1 MKAKELCDLAIEWLK
16 SEYPGSIIV
25 TELSVED
32 WGGARIDVAAITDEE
47 IVGIEIKGEGDS
59 PTRLDLQG
67 LVYSRVARR
76 MWLLCTPE
84 GTLAERCAKKKPTG
98 WGTLEVHEG
107 TVRPV
112 NVAKKLGPVEKLA
125 TGGTQQSWVVDH
137 DDYKPDEAGLNMR
150 QCIWAM
156 CGTLWRDELY
166 EIARLN
172 GVKVT
177 GRAYVGALTD
187 AICEQL
193 PVPKMHDLMIEELR
207 RRIWRKPV
215 IDTRSRPPRPVQGN
229 LLEGRGQ

>member
-1 MKAKELCDLAIEWLK
+1 MKAKQLLELAIDWLK
-16 SEYPGSIIV
+16 AEYPGSVIV

-47 IVGIEIKGEGDS
+47 IVGVEIKGEGDS

-67 LVYSRVARR
+67 LVYNRVARR
-76 MWLLCTPE
+76 MWLLCTPD
-84 GTLAERCAKKKPTG
+84 GTLAERCAKKKPTC

-107 TVRPV
+107 AVRPV
-112 NVAKKLGPVEKLA
+112 NVAKKLGPWEDLGNGHRSKR
-125 TGGTQQSWVVDH
+125 QIPDPDS
-137 DDYKPDEAGLNMR
+137 YKPDQAGLNMR

-172 GVKVT
+172 NVNVT
-177 GRAYVGALTD
+177 GRARVGTLTD

-193 PVPKMHDLMIEELR
+193 PVPKMHDLMIGELR
-207 RRIWRKPV
+207 RRVWRKSV
-215 IDTRSRPPRPVQGN
+215 IDTRGPAQSNFLNG
-229 LLEGRGQ
+229 EAS